1 MRSVL
6 DRLPA
11 LSVVRGERG
20 VWVAGGAVRD
30 LLLGREPRDVDLVV
44 EDDAV
49 AVARRAAE
57 RLGGD
62 LVVHDRFGTAT
73 VLAPGAALNFATA
86 REEAY
91 ARPGALPDVRLGAPI
106 ERDLARRDFT
116 VNAIAVRVPDGE
128 VAAVPHAMED
138 LDARV
143 LRVLHDGSFGDDPTR
158 LLRLARYGARL
169 RFGVEPRTDALA
181 AAARVDTVTPS
192 RLGAELRLLLREP
205 QPEALLALE
214 PHGLGRAVLG
224 DGFAPRGDR
233 IVAALALW
241 RSPLVALA
249 SALEPDPGLAARLD
263 ELQFTAAERDVL
275 LAAVSAPAV
284 AGGDDVALWRALRRL
299 PPEVVAVAGARGD
312 AAAARRWLEDVRHR
326 RLAVTGNDFVAAGL
340 SGPRV
345 GAALDAATEA
355 MLGGSA
361 PDRESQLAAGLG
373 A

>member
-57 RLGGD
+57 RLGGE

-143 LRVLHDGSFGDDPTR
+143 LRVLHDGSFADDPTR

-169 RFGVEPRTDALA
+169 RFGAEP
-181 AAARVDTVTPS
+181 
-192 RLGAELRLLLREP
+192 RLLLREP